1 MKAIK
6 LADWQQKNKKEE
18 QWCVFKPC
26 CVCNK
31 PILEGF
37 YARYGDGGVC
47 SKTCMVAQDKLPKYP
62 DHPERS
68 DDDTTDS
75 T

>member
-18 QWCVFKPC
+18 QQCVFKPC

-31 PILEGF
+31 PILEG
-37 YARYGDGGVC
+37 YYGAWGDGGTC
-47 SKTCMVAQDKLPKYP
+47 SKKCELVQETKPRYP
-62 DHPERS
+62 TIGENYV
-68 DDDTTDS
+68 TEKGE
-75 T
+75 

>member
-6 LADWQQKNKKEE
+6 LADWQEKKKAEADKLT
-18 QWCVFKPC
+18 FTPC
-26 CVCNK
+26 CVCGK
-31 PILEGF
+31 AIGEGF
-37 YARYGDGGVC
+37 YGRWSTGGTC
-47 SKTCMVAQDKLPKYP
+47 SKTCEKVQETLPKYP

-68 DDDTTDS
+68 DHDSQDS